1 MAVIWTIGYKI
12 LHNQLLRFFQCK
24 LFIAFNRI
32 LKEMDGKKNVL
43 WFCLSI
49 RLENTGLAIVV
60 MLSHYI
66 CDSV

>member
-49 RLENTGLAIVV
+49 RLENTV
-60 MLSHYI
+60 
-66 CDSV
+66 